1 MGDPSFSSFGG
12 ETIVVTKGRE
22 TGDELSEMGHQSYL
36 MGCDLAKMGSGL
48 GIAAH
53 LATGA
58 DT

>member
-1 MGDPSFSSFGG
+1 M
-12 ETIVVTKGRE
+12 VTKGRE